1 MADTKTTAI
10 AKTDYGTQIIKRMD
24 ELTQV
29 GFTLPKDYNYINAI
43 KASMLVLADLKDR
56 NGVPALQACTPISI
70 QQAIFK
76 MAQKGLSAANKTCYF
91 LVRGDQLCCDE
102 SYFGKVLQV
111 KRIYPNWEP
120 CPRVIYEGDDFAY
133 DTDPKTGRRF
143 LVRHNQTLASLD
155 GNFIGAY
162 LYIPCADGGQDL
174 YIMSRKMIATAWSKS
189 SNKSLST
196 HQSFT
201 DKMASKTIINSACN
215 MIINSQ
221 PEFAVSSED
230 PDFEEEH
237 TPMETHYE
245 EITEINPAE
254 IPVEEVKVQEE
265 VKEEKKEEEQMDF

>member
-1 MADTKTTAI
+1 MAETTTAV
-10 AKTDYGTQIIKRMD
+10 AKVDYGTQVIKRMD

-29 GFTLPKDYNYINAI
+29 GFTVPKDYNYINAI

-56 NGVPALQACTPISI
+56 NGVPALQACTPTSI
-70 QQAIFK
+70 QQALFK
-76 MAQKGLSAANKTCYF
+76 MSQKGLSAANKTCYF
-91 LVRGDQLCCDE
+91 LVRGQELCCDE

-133 DTDPKTGRRF
+133 ETDPKTGRRS
-143 LVRHNQTLASLD
+143 LLRHEQTLASLD

-174 YIMSRKMIATAWSKS
+174 YIMSRKMIMTAWSKS

-196 HQSFT
+196 HNTFT
-201 DKMASKTIINSACN
+201 DKMVSKTIINSACN

-237 TPMETHYE
+237 NPVDSHYE
-245 EITEINPAE
+245 EVTEVNVE
-254 IPVEEVKVQEE
+254 SIPVEDVKPEEPKTVQEDE
-265 VKEEKKEEEQMDF
+265 DF

>member
-1 MADTKTTAI
+1 MAETTTAVT
-10 AKTDYGTQIIKRMD
+10 KVDYGTQVIKRMN

-29 GFTLPKDYNYINAI
+29 GFTVPKDYNYVNAI

-56 NGVPALQACTPISI
+56 NGRPALEVCTPVSI

-76 MAQKGLSAANKTCYF
+76 MSQKGLSAANKTCYF

-133 DTDPKTGRRF
+133 ETDPKTGRRK
-143 LVRHNQTLASLD
+143 LLRHEQTLASLD

-162 LYIPCADGGQDL
+162 LYLPCADGDQDL
-174 YIMSRKMIATAWSKS
+174 YIMSRKMIMAAWQKS
-189 SNKSLST
+189 MNKSLTT
-196 HQSFT
+196 HTQFT
-201 DKMASKTIINSACN
+201 DKMASKTIINSGCN

-221 PEFAVSSED
+221 PEYSAVAED
-230 PDFEEEH
+230 PDFVEQQPIDVPAHEVQ
-237 TPMETHYE
+237 
-245 EITEINPAE
+245 EINPDE
-254 IPVEEVKVQEE
+254 IPMAEVKDTPKPKVEPE
-265 VKEEKKEEEQMDF
+265 TDDF

>member
-1 MADTKTTAI
+1 MADTQTKAVV
-10 AKTDYGTQIIKRMD
+10 KTDIGSQVIKRMD

-29 GFTLPKDYNYINAI
+29 GFTVPKDYNYINAI

-70 QQAIFK
+70 QQALFK
-76 MAQKGLSAANKTCYF
+76 MSQKGLSAANRTCYF
-91 LVRGDQLCCDE
+91 IIRGNELCCDE

-133 DTDPKTGRRF
+133 DTDPKSGRRF
-143 LVRHNQTLASLD
+143 LIRHTQTLASLD
-155 GNFIGAY
+155 GNFVGAY

-174 YIMSRKMIATAWSKS
+174 YIMSRKMIFQAWSKS

-196 HQSFT
+196 HNAFS

-237 TPMETHYE
+237 TPIATHYE
-245 EITEINPAE
+245 EVVEINPNAVPIE
-254 IPVEEVKVQEE
+254 EVAEEVKVEE
-265 VKEEKKEEEQMDF
+265 PTKEEPKDDF